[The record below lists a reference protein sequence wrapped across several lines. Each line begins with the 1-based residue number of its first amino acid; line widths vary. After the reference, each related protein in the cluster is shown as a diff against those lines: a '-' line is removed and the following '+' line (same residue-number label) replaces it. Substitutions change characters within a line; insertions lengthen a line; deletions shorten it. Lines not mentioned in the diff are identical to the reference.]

1 MSIDV
6 PKFQTK
12 TETEIK
18 NYEMIKSVLT
28 KLYETEMDLNKKR
41 KGIFDDIAKI
51 NEENAN
57 LKQIYE
63 NFTKTMKTLEEKK
76 DNQIMNI
83 KTKLIPNTD
92 YYISEAKKTKQDIGN
107 YKNIKSKTEKQAE
120 EIDNMRKSGINVK
133 GSQISQNMLQNKST
147 MNDLGETIEGRMMK
161 YEYERITNNKLIML
175 HLINYEMAYHAEAIK
190 MLTNL
195 FKDVKTIN
203 PKKSI
208 NESLRS
214 LNMSKKIDE
223 KEEEDD
229 DDNDNDNEENE
240 GDEESD
246 EDDNKDKSIKKSKNK
261 SKKENEDDSKEID
274 DDNDDE

>member
-1 MSIDV
+1 MSINV

-28 KLYETEMDLNKKR
+28 KLYETEVDLNKKR

-214 LNMSKKIDE
+214 LNMSKKISE
-223 KEEEDD
+223 KDEEDD
-229 DDNDNDNEENE
+229 DDNEEKE

>member
-1 MSIDV
+1 MSINV

-41 KGIFDDIAKI
+41 KGIFDDIGKI

-63 NFTKTMKTLEEKK
+63 NFTKTMKTLEENK
-76 DNQIMNI
+76 DNLIMNI

-214 LNMSKKIDE
+214 LNMSKKISE
-223 KEEEDD
+223 KDEEDD
-229 DDNDNDNEENE
+229 DDNEEKE

>member
-1 MSIDV
+1 MSINV

-28 KLYETEMDLNKKR
+28 KLYETEVDLNKKR

-63 NFTKTMKTLEEKK
+63 NFTKTMKTLEENK

-175 HLINYEMAYHAEAIK
+175 HLINYEMAYHADAIK

-214 LNMSKKIDE
+214 LNMSKKISE
-223 KEEEDD
+223 KDEEDD
-229 DDNDNDNEENE
+229 DDNEEKE

-246 EDDNKDKSIKKSKNK
+246 QDDNKDKSIKKSKNK

>member
-1 MSIDV
+1 MSINT

-28 KLYETEMDLNKKR
+28 KLYETEVDLNKKR

-214 LNMSKKIDE
+214 LNMSKKIEE
-223 KEEEDD
+223 KDEEDD
-229 DDNDNDNEENE
+229 DDNEEKE

-246 EDDNKDKSIKKSKNK
+246 EDDNKDKSIKKSKK
-261 SKKENEDDSKEID
+261 KKKKENEDDSKEID

>member
-1 MSIDV
+1 MSINV

-223 KEEEDD
+223 KDEEDD
-229 DDNDNDNEENE
+229 DDNEEKE

>member
-240 GDEESD
+240 GDEDSD

-274 DDNDDE
+274 DAD

>member
-1 MSIDV
+1 MSINV

-28 KLYETEMDLNKKR
+28 KLYETEVDLNKKR
-41 KGIFDDIAKI
+41 KGIFDDIGKI

-63 NFTKTMKTLEEKK
+63 NFTKTMKTLEENK

-229 DDNDNDNEENE
+229 DDNEEKE

>member
-1 MSIDV
+1 MSINV

-63 NFTKTMKTLEEKK
+63 NYTKTMKTLEENK
-76 DNQIMNI
+76 DSQIMNI

-214 LNMSKKIDE
+214 LNMSKKIEE
-223 KEEEDD
+223 KDEEDD
-229 DDNDNDNEENE
+229 DDNEEKE

>member
-229 DDNDNDNEENE
+229 DDNEEKE

>member
-63 NFTKTMKTLEEKK
+63 NFTKTMKTLEENK

-92 YYISEAKKTKQDIGN
+92 YYIGEAKKTKQDIGN

-223 KEEEDD
+223 KDEEDD
-229 DDNDNDNEENE
+229 DDNEEKE

>member
-1 MSIDV
+1 MSINV

-41 KGIFDDIAKI
+41 KGIFDDIGKI

-63 NFTKTMKTLEEKK
+63 NFTKTMKTLEENK

-175 HLINYEMAYHAEAIK
+175 HLINYEMAYHADAIK

-214 LNMSKKIDE
+214 LNMSKKISE
-223 KEEEDD
+223 KDEEDD
-229 DDNDNDNEENE
+229 DDNEEKE

>member
-1 MSIDV
+1 MSINV

-28 KLYETEMDLNKKR
+28 KLYETEMDLNKKK

-63 NFTKTMKTLEEKK
+63 NFTKTMKTLEENK

-175 HLINYEMAYHAEAIK
+175 HLINYEMAYHADAIK

-229 DDNDNDNEENE
+229 DDNEEKE

>member
-63 NFTKTMKTLEEKK
+63 NFTKTMKTLEENK

-214 LNMSKKIDE
+214 LNMSKKIEE
-223 KEEEDD
+223 KDEEDD
-229 DDNDNDNEENE
+229 DDNEEKE

-274 DDNDDE
+274 DDNDAD

>member
-1 MSIDV
+1 MSINV

-51 NEENAN
+51 NEENSN

-63 NFTKTMKTLEEKK
+63 NFTKTMKTLEENK

-175 HLINYEMAYHAEAIK
+175 HLINYEMAYHADAIK

-229 DDNDNDNEENE
+229 DDNEEKE

>member
-1 MSIDV
+1 MSINV

-175 HLINYEMAYHAEAIK
+175 HLINYEMAYHADAIK

-214 LNMSKKIDE
+214 LNMSKKIEE
-223 KEEEDD
+223 KDEEDD
-229 DDNDNDNEENE
+229 DDNEEKE

>member
-1 MSIDV
+1 MSINV

-28 KLYETEMDLNKKR
+28 KLYETEVDLNKKR

-63 NFTKTMKTLEEKK
+63 NFTKTMKTLEENK

-92 YYISEAKKTKQDIGN
+92 YYISEAKKTKQ
-107 YKNIKSKTEKQAE
+107 SKTEKQAE

-229 DDNDNDNEENE
+229 DDNDNEENE

-274 DDNDDE
+274 DAD

>member
-1 MSIDV
+1 MSINV

-51 NEENAN
+51 NEENSN

-63 NFTKTMKTLEEKK
+63 NFTKTMIKLEENK
-76 DNQIMNI
+76 DIQIMNI

-214 LNMSKKIDE
+214 LNMSKKISE
-223 KEEEDD
+223 KDEEDD
-229 DDNDNDNEENE
+229 DDNEEKE

>member
-1 MSIDV
+1 MSINV

-28 KLYETEMDLNKKR
+28 KLYETEVDLNKKR

-63 NFTKTMKTLEEKK
+63 NFTKTMKTLEENK

-175 HLINYEMAYHAEAIK
+175 HLINYEMSYHAEAIK

-214 LNMSKKIDE
+214 LNMSKKISE
-223 KEEEDD
+223 KDEEDD
-229 DDNDNDNEENE
+229 DDNEEKE

>member
-1 MSIDV
+1 MSINV

-63 NFTKTMKTLEEKK
+63 NFTKTMKTLEENK

-214 LNMSKKIDE
+214 LNMSKKIEE
-223 KEEEDD
+223 KDEEEDD
-229 DDNDNDNEENE
+229 DNEEKE

-246 EDDNKDKSIKKSKNK
+246 DDDNKDKSIKKSKNK

>member
-63 NFTKTMKTLEEKK
+63 NFTKTMKTLEENK

-175 HLINYEMAYHAEAIK
+175 HLINYEMAYHADAIK

-229 DDNDNDNEENE
+229 DDNEEKE

>member
-1 MSIDV
+1 MSINV

-28 KLYETEMDLNKKR
+28 KLYETEVDLNKKR

-63 NFTKTMKTLEEKK
+63 NFTKTMKTLEENK

-214 LNMSKKIDE
+214 LNMSKKIEE
-223 KEEEDD
+223 KDEEDD
-229 DDNDNDNEENE
+229 DDNEEKE

>member
-1 MSIDV
+1 MSINV

-41 KGIFDDIAKI
+41 KGIFDDIGKI

-63 NFTKTMKTLEEKK
+63 NFTKTMKTLEENK
-76 DNQIMNI
+76 DSQIMNI

-229 DDNDNDNEENE
+229 DDNEEKE

>member
-63 NFTKTMKTLEEKK
+63 NFTKTMKTLEENK

-214 LNMSKKIDE
+214 LNMSKKIEE
-223 KEEEDD
+223 KDEEDD
-229 DDNDNDNEENE
+229 DDNEEKE

>member
-1 MSIDV
+1 MSINV

-28 KLYETEMDLNKKR
+28 KLYETEVDLNKKR
-41 KGIFDDIAKI
+41 KGIFDDIGKI

-63 NFTKTMKTLEEKK
+63 NFTKTMKTLEENK

-175 HLINYEMAYHAEAIK
+175 HLINYEMAYHADAIK

-214 LNMSKKIDE
+214 LNMSKKISE
-223 KEEEDD
+223 KDEEDD
-229 DDNDNDNEENE
+229 DDNEEKE

>member
-1 MSIDV
+1 MSINV

-214 LNMSKKIDE
+214 LNMSKKISE
-223 KEEEDD
+223 KDEEDD
-229 DDNDNDNEENE
+229 DDNEEKE

>member
-1 MSIDV
+1 MSINV

-229 DDNDNDNEENE
+229 DDNDNEENE

-274 DDNDDE
+274 DAD

>member
-1 MSIDV
+1 MSINV

-63 NFTKTMKTLEEKK
+63 NFTKTMKTLEENK

-214 LNMSKKIDE
+214 LNMSKKISE
-223 KEEEDD
+223 KDEEDD
-229 DDNDNDNEENE
+229 DDNEEKE

-246 EDDNKDKSIKKSKNK
+246 EDDIKDKSIKKSKNK

>member
-1 MSIDV
+1 
-6 PKFQTK
+6 
-12 TETEIK
+12 
-18 NYEMIKSVLT
+18 
-28 KLYETEMDLNKKR
+28 
-41 KGIFDDIAKI
+41 
-51 NEENAN
+51 
-57 LKQIYE
+57 
-63 NFTKTMKTLEEKK
+63 
-76 DNQIMNI
+76 
-83 KTKLIPNTD
+83 
-92 YYISEAKKTKQDIGN
+92 
-107 YKNIKSKTEKQAE
+107 
-120 EIDNMRKSGINVK
+120 
-133 GSQISQNMLQNKST
+133 
-147 MNDLGETIEGRMMK
+147 MK

-229 DDNDNDNEENE
+229 DDNDNEENE

-274 DDNDDE
+274 DAD

>member
-63 NFTKTMKTLEEKK
+63 NFTKTMKTLEENK

-175 HLINYEMAYHAEAIK
+175 HLINYEMAYHADAIK

-214 LNMSKKIDE
+214 LNMSKKISE
-223 KEEEDD
+223 KDEEDD
-229 DDNDNDNEENE
+229 DDNEEKE

>member
-63 NFTKTMKTLEEKK
+63 NFTKTMKTLEENK

-229 DDNDNDNEENE
+229 DDNDNEENE

-274 DDNDDE
+274 DDNDAD

>member
-1 MSIDV
+1 MSINV

-41 KGIFDDIAKI
+41 KGIFDDIANI

-63 NFTKTMKTLEEKK
+63 NFTKTMKTLEENK

-175 HLINYEMAYHAEAIK
+175 HLINYEMAYHADAIK

-214 LNMSKKIDE
+214 LNMSKKISE
-223 KEEEDD
+223 KDEEDD
-229 DDNDNDNEENE
+229 DDNEEKE

>member
-1 MSIDV
+1 MSINV

-76 DNQIMNI
+76 DSQIMNI

-214 LNMSKKIDE
+214 LNMSKKISE
-223 KEEEDD
+223 KDEEDD
-229 DDNDNDNEENE
+229 DDNEEKE

>member
-1 MSIDV
+1 MSINV

-28 KLYETEMDLNKKR
+28 KLYETEMDLNKKK

-214 LNMSKKIDE
+214 LNMSKKIEE
-223 KEEEDD
+223 KDEEDD
-229 DDNDNDNEENE
+229 DDNEEKE

>member
-1 MSIDV
+1 MSINV

-28 KLYETEMDLNKKR
+28 KLYETEVDLNKKR

-63 NFTKTMKTLEEKK
+63 NFTKTMKTLEENK

-214 LNMSKKIDE
+214 LNMSKKISE
-223 KEEEDD
+223 KDEEDD
-229 DDNDNDNEENE
+229 DDNEEKE

>member
-1 MSIDV
+1 MSINV

-175 HLINYEMAYHAEAIK
+175 HLINYEMAYHADAIK

-229 DDNDNDNEENE
+229 DDNEEKE

>member
-63 NFTKTMKTLEEKK
+63 NFTKTMKTLEENK
-76 DNQIMNI
+76 DSQIMNI

-214 LNMSKKIDE
+214 LNMSKKISE
-223 KEEEDD
+223 KDEEDD
-229 DDNDNDNEENE
+229 DDNEEKE

>member
-1 MSIDV
+1 MSINV

-63 NFTKTMKTLEEKK
+63 NFTKTMKTLEENK

-214 LNMSKKIDE
+214 LNMSKKISE
-223 KEEEDD
+223 KDEEDD
-229 DDNDNDNEENE
+229 DDNEEKE

>member
-1 MSIDV
+1 MSINV

-63 NFTKTMKTLEEKK
+63 NFTKTMKTLEENK

-229 DDNDNDNEENE
+229 DDNDNEENE

>member
-1 MSIDV
+1 MSINV

-63 NFTKTMKTLEEKK
+63 NFTKTMKKLEENK

-214 LNMSKKIDE
+214 LNMSKKIEE
-223 KEEEDD
+223 KDEEDD
-229 DDNDNDNEENE
+229 DDNEEKE

>member
-1 MSIDV
+1 MSINV

-41 KGIFDDIAKI
+41 KGIFDDIGKI

-214 LNMSKKIDE
+214 LNMSKKISE
-223 KEEEDD
+223 KDEEDD
-229 DDNDNDNEENE
+229 DDNEEKE